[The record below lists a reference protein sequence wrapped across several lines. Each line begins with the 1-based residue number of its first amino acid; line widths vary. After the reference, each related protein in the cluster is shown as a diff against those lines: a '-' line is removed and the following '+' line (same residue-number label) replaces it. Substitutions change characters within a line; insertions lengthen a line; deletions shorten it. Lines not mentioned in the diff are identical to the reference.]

1 MSMDMDEEKKNKYSH
16 QPGPWPQ
23 GEPALSASHSAYTN
37 NVPVD
42 IELLRPERA
51 GTALAA
57 SQEKRRGLFGFTQ
70 HLMLRQGDRN
80 NNLQPQT
87 LKSWWRS
94 SLLLTSTPA
103 AHREAWDR
111 APSAKPN
118 KEALGCSPH
127 PAKKFMKIP
136 LFQKR
141 GFFSRIFVPFHS
153 LLLLI
158 FVCISMH
165 FYFTWQ

>member
-1 MSMDMDEEKKNKYSH
+1 MLLSLTGALRYHSPSEGLRCWGSRRKQMSMDMDEEKKNKYSH

-94 SLLLTSTPA
+94 THINTS
-103 AHREAWDR
+103 
-111 APSAKPN
+111 S
-118 KEALGCSPH
+118 S
-127 PAKKFMKIP
+127 
-136 LFQKR
+136 R
-141 GFFSRIFVPFHS
+141 GGTGP
-153 LLLLI
+153 
-158 FVCISMH
+158 C
-165 FYFTWQ
+165 TQCQT